1 MAATR
6 HRFGTNI
13 RNSIDSE
20 NFRKAARSVGAD
32 LRYWCSNG
40 TVATVDTETGEFNP
54 NDKAAVWNAS
64 DGVDVDVKLEPLMIP
79 VTCRYAGIQAGD
91 VTILAPIRPGD
102 IVKCDFPDGDL
113 TGGIITNILHSR
125 SNRQPTDSGKPIFG
139 NDRLLIYAKSVPIDI
154 RTAGGVQI
162 TLDQDGN
169 ATVTTSKA
177 IELNANGTKIDLDSS
192 GAVVTAP
199 SVQLGGSDAVEPVQ
213 LGQTRTVAETTFIG
227 AAEAA
232 ASALYTA
239 ATLPANPALSP
250 LGPGFSALL
259 AAFTAFLAELPT
271 FNSTV
276 TKTK

>member
-1 MAATR
+1 MASR

-13 RNSIDSE
+13 RSSIDAE

-32 LRYWCSNG
+32 LRYWCSMG
-40 TVATVDTETGEFNP
+40 TVGKVDTESGEFDP
-54 NDKAAVWNAS
+54 TDKHTIYNAS
-64 DGVDVDVKLEPLMIP
+64 DGIDVDVRLEPLNIP

-113 TGGIITNILHSR
+113 TGGIITNIIHSR

-154 RTAGGVQI
+154 RTAGGVQV
-162 TLDQDGN
+162 TLDQSGN
-169 ATVTTSKA
+169 ATITTSTA
-177 IELNANGTKIDLDSS
+177 IELNANGTKLDLDAS
-192 GAVVTAP
+192 GAVVTAG
-199 SVQLGGSDAVEPVQ
+199 SVQLGGGDAVEPIQ
-213 LGQTRTVAETTFIG
+213 LGQTRTLAETTFIG

-232 ASALYTA
+232 ASALETA
-239 ATLPANPALSP
+239 ASSLPVFAP
-250 LGPGFSALL
+250 LVPGFTALT

-276 TKTK
+276 SKTK

>member
-154 RTAGGVQI
+154 RTAGGVQV

-232 ASALYTA
+232 ASTLESV
-239 ATLPANPALSP
+239 ATSVPVFAP
-250 LGPGFSALL
+250 LLPGFTALT

-276 TKTK
+276 SKTK

>member
-232 ASALYTA
+232 SSTLESV
-239 ATLPANPALSP
+239 ATSVPVFAP
-250 LGPGFSALL
+250 LLPGFTALT

-276 TKTK
+276 SKTK